1 MNKSA
6 KILAFIKRKNR
17 STDEIQKEFNIS
29 RQMVHKYL
37 KPCIESGQ
45 ISKSGR
51 TKGTVYT
58 YGSIQQE
65 RARFSKVF
73 PVKGADTDAIL
84 EEIDMKTGISR
95 KCNEKSGRVISRC
108 LKNLIDNAIFHSGSE
123 LMMLNLKI
131 NHYNVEFKIEDSGT
145 GIFSSL
151 KKRYGLPD
159 EGDIPVLLK
168 RAARGV
174 QDDALGSG
182 LIYCMQ
188 NALAFEIRSGK
199 QQFTYTAPDT
209 FAAEDIPLV
218 KGTVIKL
225 SISRNMK

>member
-37 KPCIESGQ
+37 KPHIESGL

-51 TKGTVYT
+51 TKGAVYT
-58 YGSIQQE
+58 CGDIQQE
-65 RARFSKVF
+65 RTRFSKVF

-95 KCNEKSGRVISRC
+95 RCNEKSGRAISGC
-108 LKNLIDNAIFHSGSE
+108 LKNLIDNVVFHSGSE

-151 KKRYGLPD
+151 KKRYGLND
-159 EGDIPVLLK
+159 ESDVLLLIK
-168 RAARGV
+168 RAARGAR
-174 QDDALGSG
+174 DEALGRG
-182 LIYCMQ
+182 VADCMN
-188 NALAFEIRSGK
+188 NAKSLDIRSGK
-199 QQFTYTAPDT
+199 QRFLYEKPDT
-209 FAAEDIPLV
+209 FSAEDISLI
-218 KGTVIKL
+218 KGTSITVIF
-225 SISRNMK
+225 SRNMK